1 MPWWTISRDRGGVSL
16 SYLLAFQIITPLPQ
30 LLDGGGKSFLVEG
43 SDLDDNN
50 YDGDI
55 INTQWIM
62 GLGSGV

>member
-1 MPWWTISRDRGGVSL
+1 MEDDFKGPRRHRLV
-16 SYLLAFQIITPLPQ
+16 LLIGIPDYYPTTTVA
-30 LLDGGGKSFLVEG
+30 GWGRNSFLVEG